1 MARKRNPNRDKA
13 YKLWLEDKERPLVDI
28 AKELGERP
36 STVRKWK
43 SQDNWERSDSKE
55 SAPIKKERSVKVND
69 PPKMVIDND
78 DLTEQQQL
86 FCLYYLQSF
95 NATKAYKQAYGCD
108 YKTANANGSRLL
120 VKDSIKT
127 ELNRLK
133 AELQQEVYTDAK
145 QLLNKLLQQAHAD
158 MKDYVEFGTKEIET
172 GEFEEIVTDEID
184 ADGLPVIKRV
194 PKMYKYSF
202 VHLNDSKEV
211 DGTVIRKIKQG
222 KDGISIEL
230 YDGQRALLE
239 VLKRLETEDSQSQGD
254 DVKDWKQQVIEAANK
269 RARESNG

>member
-13 YKLWLEDKERPLVDI
+13 YELWLEDKERPLVDI

-55 SAPIKKERSVKVND
+55 SAPIKKERSVKVNN
-69 PPKMVIDND
+69 PPKLVIENEDM
-78 DLTEQQQL
+78 TEQQKL
-86 FCLYYLQSF
+86 FCLYYLECF
-95 NATKAYKQAYGCD
+95 NATKAYQKAYQCD
-108 YKTANANGSRLL
+108 YTTANSHGYRMLSNVV
-120 VKDSIKT
+120 VKK

-133 AELQQEVYTDAK
+133 AELQHEVYTDAK

-158 MKDYVEFGTKEIET
+158 MKDYVEFGTKEVET
-172 GEFEEIVTDEID
+172 GEFDEIVTDEVD
-184 ADGLPVIKRV
+184 ADGLPIIERV

-211 DGTVIRKIKQG
+211 DGTAIRKIKQG

-239 VLKRLETEDSQSQGD
+239 VLKRLEVADSQAQGD
-254 DVKDWKQQVIEAANK
+254 DVKDWKQQVIEAANR
-269 RARESNG
+269 RARESNE